1 MSPKNTPDLD
11 LSAFQASLEDLIK
24 KIKEEDP
31 SELDAYRKVF
41 RRTVPFFLR
50 SYIAAY
56 LFRNQSHRSF
66 PRRRPAQVVTLFV
79 SIGKNR
85 RVFPRDLILFLV
97 NGAGIGKADL
107 GDIKILDSYSFVEV
121 QEDVAS
127 QVIEKLNG
135 TTYRGKRI
143 VINFAKKRGNE
154 GTYDVPD
161 SAEDGQPLSL

>member
-56 LFRNQSHRSF
+56 LFRNQSPRSI
-66 PRRRPAQVVTLFV
+66 PRRKPAQVVTLFI

-85 RVFPRDLILFLV
+85 RVFPRDLVLFLV
-97 NGAGIGKADL
+97 NGAAIVKADL

-121 QEDVAS
+121 NEEVAPR
-127 QVIEKLNG
+127 VIEKLNG

-143 VINFAKKRGNE
+143 AINFAKKRGNDAGYEVPESSEE
-154 GTYDVPD
+154 GQT
-161 SAEDGQPLSL
+161 LSL

>member
-1 MSPKNTPDLD
+1 MSPKKTTELD

-31 SELDAYRKVF
+31 SELDAYRRVF

-50 SYIAAY
+50 SYVAAY
-56 LFRNQSHRSF
+56 LLRSQSPRSL
-66 PRRRPAQVVTLFV
+66 PRRKPAQVVTLFV

-85 RVFPRDLILFLV
+85 RVFPRDLVLFLV
-97 NGAGIGKADL
+97 NGAGIVKGDL

-121 QEDVAS
+121 NEALAP

-135 TTYRGKRI
+135 TSYRGKRI
-143 VINFAKKRGNE
+143 AINFAKKRGNE
-154 GTYDVPD
+154 TGYDVPESSD
-161 SAEDGQPLSL
+161 DGQSLSL

>member
-1 MSPKNTPDLD
+1 MSPKTTPDLD

-50 SYIAAY
+50 SYVAAY
-56 LFRNQSHRSF
+56 LFRNQSPRAF
-66 PRRRPAQVVTLFV
+66 PRRKPAQVVTLFV

-85 RVFPRDLILFLV
+85 RVFPRDLVLFLV

-121 QEDVAS
+121 NEELAS
-127 QVIEKLNG
+127 QIIDKLNG

-154 GTYDVPD
+154 AGYEVPEP
-161 SAEDGQPLSL
+161 AEEGQSLSL